1 MEDVKRDIKLL
12 AFLTGWKRICKNYLI
27 QITKLSDF
35 LLDEENLDLA
45 DIDTKIQLYDKMAEL
60 QLLIDETTA
69 ILDCSAEVEACKR
82 NKIRKQLRTCKEA

>member
-45 DIDTKIQLYDKMAEL
+45 NINTKIQLYDKMAEL
-60 QLLIDETTA
+60 QLL
-69 ILDCSAEVEACKR
+69 LDQTMYLMDCQSEVEACKR
-82 NKIRKQLRTCKEA
+82 NKIRTQLRTCKEA